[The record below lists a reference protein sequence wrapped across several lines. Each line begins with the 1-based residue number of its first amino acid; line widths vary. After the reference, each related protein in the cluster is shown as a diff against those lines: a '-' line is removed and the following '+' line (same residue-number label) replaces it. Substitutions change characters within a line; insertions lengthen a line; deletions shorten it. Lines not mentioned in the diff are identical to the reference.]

1 MLGIK
6 GKRLIGHA
14 DKKSSKKS
22 ALKVS
27 IVKWN
32 ILLDFIFFYY
42 ILSKNA
48 VFKGHISSFY

>member
-6 GKRLIGHA
+6 GKRLTGHA